1 MSERVVIVTGAAGA
15 GAGGSGKAIARKFAK
30 NGDTVVIVD
39 INKEAGAA
47 AEKEF
52 IDAGYKAR
60 FIPCDLC
67 EEEQVKTV
75 IENTVNEFGKIDVLV
90 NCAFAN
96 FGDANV
102 GDIETAVFDKLIKI
116 NLRGHFLMIKYAL
129 PYLVKQQG
137 ANIVNVSSI
146 ASQVGELGSCAYGAA
161 KAGLVNLTR
170 NVAAQYG
177 RAGVRCNAVI
187 PGLILTKEME
197 ESVPPEVKVFF
208 DFLDKQIL
216 LSRHGNCEDI
226 ANAAYFLASDEASF
240 ITAVA
245 LNVDGGI
252 VSHNPTFGDITE
264 LSANA

>member
-15 GAGGSGKAIARKFAK
+15 GAGGSGKAIAKKFAK
-30 NGDTVVIVD
+30 NGDTVIIVD
-39 INKEAGAA
+39 INKDAGTKT
-47 AEKEF
+47 EKEF
-52 IDAGYKAR
+52 IDAGYKAK
-60 FIPCDLC
+60 FIACDLC
-67 EEEQVKTV
+67 EEEQIKSV
-75 IENTVNEFGKIDVLV
+75 IENTVSEFGKIDVLV

-102 GDIETAVFDKLIKI
+102 GDIETSAFDKLIRI

-129 PYLVKQQG
+129 PHLVKQNG

-146 ASQVGELGSCAYGAA
+146 AGQVGELGSCAYGAA
-161 KAGLVNLTR
+161 KAGLINLTR

-177 RAGVRCNAVI
+177 RAGIRCNAVV
-187 PGLILTKEME
+187 PGLILTKETE
-197 ESVPPEVKVFF
+197 DSVPPEIKVFF
-208 DFLDKQIL
+208 DFLDKQTL
-216 LSRHGNCEDI
+216 LNRHGNCEDI

-252 VSHNPTFGDITE
+252 ASHNPTYGDIMQ